1 MKLTTPDDETYSNNS
16 NYRVKTQKTRKTLE
30 KHTRAFRAF
39 V

>member
-1 MKLTTPDDETYSNNS
+1 MKLTTPDDEAKKLSNNS
-16 NYRVKTQKTRKTLE
+16 NYRVKTRKTLE